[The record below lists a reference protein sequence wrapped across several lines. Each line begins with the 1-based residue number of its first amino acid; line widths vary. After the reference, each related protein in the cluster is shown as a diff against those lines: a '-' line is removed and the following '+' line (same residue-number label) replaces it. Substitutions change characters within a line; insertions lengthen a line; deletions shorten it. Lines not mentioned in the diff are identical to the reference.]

1 MRISDWSSDVCSS
14 DLHIARA
21 GDSRA
26 SASDTMHPCS
36 TMLALISASVRSSTF
51 ATAFELTA
59 TDRKW
64 LHRWL
69 QPGSPS
75 QAQLSLSRLARSTV
89 LCPALASSWK
99 PPPCRCPP
107 RAKSPARKS
116 VGEGKRVSVR
126 VNTGGCRNIQK
137 KRLLVQL

>member
-1 MRISDWSSDVCSS
+1 MTAGSAAKTASRAGSGSSCLGRAKTFATACEAMIAKPASRTGEAKS
-14 DLHIARA
+14 HIARA

-69 QPGSPS
+69 QPGYPS

-89 LCPALASSWK
+89 RSEEHTSELQS
-99 PPPCRCPP
+99 
-107 RAKSPARKS
+107 
-116 VGEGKRVSVR
+116 
-126 VNTGGCRNIQK
+126 
-137 KRLLVQL
+137 